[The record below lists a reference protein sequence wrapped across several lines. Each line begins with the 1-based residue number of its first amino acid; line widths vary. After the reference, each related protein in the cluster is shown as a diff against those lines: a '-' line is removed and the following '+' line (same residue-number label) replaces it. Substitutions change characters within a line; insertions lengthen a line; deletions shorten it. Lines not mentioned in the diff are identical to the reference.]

1 MTSEADTAEIEAVS
15 QPLLARPTDREGLAP
30 LPSLVTWLL
39 ITLVFAAA
47 VLMRRLVPL
56 NTDVSWLLVVSER
69 MLDGQRL
76 YRDIIEINPP
86 MAAFAYLPGVALARL
101 LGVHARHVIDAQLL
115 LLAAGSL
122 FATWR
127 ILLLSATLGRAR
139 WGLFAVWAAAVL
151 TVLPMNVFAQREHIA
166 TLTLLPALAAYAL
179 RGNRE
184 KLPLWVILLAG
195 VGAGI
200 TLAFKPFFAVP
211 AALCIVWSALR
222 SRSWLTLFAPE
233 NIIAGVI
240 VCAVS
245 LGTYVFYPEY
255 FTITYP
261 LVRDTYLSWSMP
273 ASVVILNDAT
283 LIFAITIGVV
293 VLSSRQRTPDALLV
307 AAILAATG
315 FTISF
320 YLQRR
325 GWAYHSYPMVA
336 IAMLALGYALM
347 VERGTESRPRSL
359 GLAAM
364 PILAATFLFG
374 SLWFNTTVHV
384 GPIEQAVARLK
395 PHPRILVLS
404 GEAAIG
410 HPLVRDLGGTWVS
423 RQENLWIRE
432 FVRLT
437 RERTTVDAA
446 TDSRLNADLAL
457 ERKWLIEDFKKL
469 PPDIVLIDDL
479 RDRWGDWARADAELA
494 NLLKP
499 YSFVGS
505 VDGVEILRRTK

>member
-1 MTSEADTAEIEAVS
+1 MTSKVDTADIEAVS
-15 QPLLARPTDREGLAP
+15 QPLLVRPVGGER
-30 LPSLVTWLL
+30 LVPMTWLL
-39 ITLVFAAA
+39 IALVFAAA
-47 VLMRRLVPL
+47 VLMRQLVPL
-56 NTDVSWLLVVSER
+56 NTDVSWLLVVGER

-76 YRDIIEINPP
+76 YRDIVEINPP
-86 MAAFAYLPGVALARL
+86 MAAFAYLPAVALARF
-101 LGVHARHVIDAQLL
+101 LGVHARHVVDAQLL

-127 ILLLSATLGRAR
+127 ILLLSPTLGQAG
-139 WGLFAVWAAAVL
+139 WGWFAVWAAAVL
-151 TVLPMNVFAQREHIA
+151 TILPMNVFAQREHIA
-166 TLTLLPALAAYAL
+166 TLTFLPALAAYAL

-184 KLPLWVILLAG
+184 KLPLWVILITGL
-195 VGAGI
+195 GAGI

-211 AALCIVWSALR
+211 AGLCIVWSARR
-222 SRSWLTLFAPE
+222 SRSWHTLFAPE

-245 LGTYVFYPEY
+245 LGTYVFYPAY

-283 LIFAITIGVV
+283 LIFAIAIGVV
-293 VLSSRQRTPDALLV
+293 LLTRRQRTPDALLV
-307 AAILAATG
+307 AALLAATG
-315 FTISF
+315 FLISF
-320 YLQRR
+320 FLQRR

-336 IAMLALGYALM
+336 LAMLAMGYALI
-347 VERGTESRPRSL
+347 VQRDTESHPRSL

-374 SLWFNTTVHV
+374 SLWFNTTVYV
-384 GPIEQAVARLK
+384 GPIEQAVAALK

-446 TDSRLNADLAL
+446 TDERLNADLAL

-494 NLLKP
+494 QLLKP
-499 YSFVGS
+499 YSPVGS
-505 VDGVEILRRTK
+505 VDGVEILRRTE